1 MRKKAGV
8 FILILIAIIGL
19 SSCDQVKNRVF
30 ELTSTVTED
39 VAEYQRQLQRSQVL
53 GEITEVESVSDGKYA
68 YSCLNDEEKLAY
80 DQMLDAILNFKSDV
94 SVSTTDLNV
103 LETAY
108 EAIKADYGGIFW
120 FTGYSY
126 VTYYENDGVTI
137 MAIKISPQFTMTKE
151 QKEKKQAEI
160 DAVVDQWLEGS
171 ESLTDDYEKTKFV
184 YETLINRV
192 DYNAYSLENQNII
205 SVFLNQ
211 STVCQGYASAASYLL
226 ERLGVPS
233 TIITGSANGEPHAWN
248 LVYVNN
254 AYYFM
259 DVTWGNSH
267 YRDKNN
273 EAIKRIGYEYLNV
286 TGEELFKTHTVDE
299 PFALPECV
307 SNADNY
313 YIREELYFTDWYPEL
328 IGNTI
333 QADLMS
339 DKKEATLKFASADL
353 MNRAKEYYLDEQ
365 HIYDYLSGVDHL
377 SYYMSE
383 EMNTL
388 TILR

>member
-1 MRKKAGV
+1 M
-8 FILILIAIIGL
+8 
-19 SSCDQVKNRVF
+19 
-30 ELTSTVTED
+30 
-39 VAEYQRQLQRSQVL
+39 
-53 GEITEVESVSDGKYA
+53 
-68 YSCLNDEEKLAY
+68 
-80 DQMLDAILNFKSDV
+80 
-94 SVSTTDLNV
+94 
-103 LETAY
+103 
-108 EAIKADYGGIFW
+108 
-120 FTGYSY
+120 
-126 VTYYENDGVTI
+126 
-137 MAIKISPQFTMTKE
+137 
-151 QKEKKQAEI
+151 
-160 DAVVDQWLEGS
+160 
-171 ESLTDDYEKTKFV
+171 
-184 YETLINRV
+184 
-192 DYNAYSLENQNII
+192 
-205 SVFLNQ
+205 
-211 STVCQGYASAASYLL
+211 
-226 ERLGVPS
+226 PS

-273 EAIKRIGYEYLNV
+273 EAIKRIGYDYLNV

-307 SNADNY
+307 SNGDNY